1 MRLTDNEFHS
11 KENKERACY
20 IQEPRIQAIY
30 DKLFDLEDIEEELGI
45 DLLTLFKA
53 FKQGFYFK
61 DDFGNIDFISGNVIK
76 QLNKDKYEEIMKDL
90 HNYGKNWALAKEEL
104 L

>member
-1 MRLTDNEFHS
+1 MRLTDNEFHT

-20 IQEPRIQAIY
+20 IQEPRLQAIY

-53 FKQGFYFK
+53 LKDGVYGKVGNKIEHILAPHLSWYYKEIYIFKIK
-61 DDFGNIDFISGNVIK
+61 D
-76 QLNKDKYEEIMKDL
+76 
-90 HNYGKNWALAKEEL
+90 YGKNWALTKEEL